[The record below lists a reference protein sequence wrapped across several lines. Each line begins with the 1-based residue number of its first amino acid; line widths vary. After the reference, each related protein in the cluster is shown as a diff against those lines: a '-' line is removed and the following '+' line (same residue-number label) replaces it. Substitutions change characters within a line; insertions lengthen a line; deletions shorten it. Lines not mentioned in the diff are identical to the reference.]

1 MTFMVMIY
9 TKWEL
14 NNIQGYK
21 SMEYVR
27 IYIMGKEYLVFKDLT
42 IMRALEYCGFLFVR
56 GAGCRGGFCGACATV
71 YRKKDSFRLK
81 VGLACQ
87 TKVEDEMYLTQI
99 PFYPANKAIYNINEL
114 SPDTQIFIKYYPE
127 ILRCISCGSCNR
139 VCPQD
144 LMVMEYINAAI
155 RGDIKKVAELSF
167 DCIMCGL
174 CASRCPAEIVHYY
187 VGLLGRRIYGSLIQ
201 KKAKDLEKRVKEI
214 EAGKFV
220 KELQELMN
228 LPLEKLKEVYEKRE
242 IEP

>member
-1 MTFMVMIY
+1 M
-9 TKWEL
+9 
-14 NNIQGYK
+14 
-21 SMEYVR
+21 VR
-27 IYIMGKEYLVFKDLT
+27 IYIMGKEYLVPEGFT
-42 IMRALEYCGFLFVR
+42 IMRALEYCGFLYIR

-87 TKVEDEMYLTQI
+87 TKVEEGMYLTQI
-99 PFYPANKAIYNINEL
+99 PFYPANKAIYEINEL
-114 SPDTQIFIKYYPE
+114 KLDTQIFIRYYPE

-144 LMVMEYINAAI
+144 LKVMEYINAAI

-174 CASRCPAEIVHYY
+174 CASRCPAEIVQYY
-187 VGLLGRRIYGSLIQ
+187 VGLLGRRLYARFLL
-201 KKAKDLEKRVKEI
+201 KRAKDLEKRVKEI
-214 EAGKFV
+214 EQGKFESEFEKLV
-220 KELQELMN
+220 S
-228 LPLEKLKEVYEKRE
+228 LPLEKLKELYEKRE

>member
-1 MTFMVMIY
+1 
-9 TKWEL
+9 
-14 NNIQGYK
+14 
-21 SMEYVR
+21 
-27 IYIMGKEYLVFKDLT
+27 MGKEYLVPEGFT
-42 IMRALEYCGFLFVR
+42 IMRALEYCGFLYVR

-87 TKVEDEMYLTQI
+87 TKVEEGMYLTQI
-99 PFYPANKAIYNINEL
+99 PFYPANKAIYEINEL
-114 SPDTQIFIKYYPE
+114 KLDTQIFISYYPE

-144 LMVMEYINAAI
+144 LKVMEYINAAI

-174 CASRCPAEIVHYY
+174 CASRCPAEIVQYY
-187 VGLLGRRIYGSLIQ
+187 VGLLGRRLYARFLL
-201 KKAKDLEKRVKEI
+201 KRAKDLEKRVKEI
-214 EAGKFV
+214 EEGKFEREFEKLV
-220 KELQELMN
+220 S
-228 LPLEKLKEVYEKRE
+228 LPLEKLKELYEKRE

>member
-1 MTFMVMIY
+1 M
-9 TKWEL
+9 
-14 NNIQGYK
+14 
-21 SMEYVR
+21 VR
-27 IYIMGKEYLVFKDLT
+27 IYIMGKEYLVPDGLT
-42 IMRALEYCGFLFVR
+42 IMRALEYSGFLYIR

-87 TKVEDEMYLTQI
+87 TKVEDGMYLTQI
-99 PFYPANKAIYNINEL
+99 PFYPANKAIYEIKEL
-114 SPDTQIFIKYYPE
+114 KLDTQIFIRYYPE

-144 LMVMEYINAAI
+144 LKVMEYINAAI

-187 VGLLGRRIYGSLIQ
+187 VGLLGRRLYASFLL

-214 EAGKFV
+214 EEGKFEKEFEKLMSLPLAEL
-220 KELQELMN
+220 KEL
-228 LPLEKLKEVYEKRE
+228 YEKRE